1 MERKR
6 SFKQNKIRRVKIL
19 IWEMLGVETISPRE
33 IMLSFYVS
41 IKSMLIKIYKLL
53 MKLEKTHIVILI
65 KLLRK
70 KTQLE
75 LLSER

>member
-1 MERKR
+1 
-6 SFKQNKIRRVKIL
+6 
-19 IWEMLGVETISPRE
+19 MLGVETISPRE

-70 KTQLE
+70 MTQLE

>member
-6 SFKQNKIRRVKIL
+6 SFKQNKIRRVRIL

-53 MKLEKTHIVILI
+53 MKLEKTHMSILI
-65 KLLRK
+65 KLRRK
-70 KTQLE
+70 MTQLE

>member
-6 SFKQNKIRRVKIL
+6 SFKQNKIRRVRIL

-53 MKLEKTHIVILI
+53 MKLEKTHMLILI

-70 KTQLE
+70 MTQLE

>member
-1 MERKR
+1 
-6 SFKQNKIRRVKIL
+6 
-19 IWEMLGVETISPRE
+19 MLVVETISLRE

-53 MKLEKTHIVILI
+53 MKLEKTHILILI

-70 KTQLE
+70 MTQLE